1 MDKKKTN
8 APLSS
13 YARFS
18 GIAFQMVAII
28 AIGVFLGLKLDVYFD
43 KEKLFTVICSLIS
56 VVFSI
61 YFVVRKIIK
70 HTK

>member
-1 MDKKKTN
+1 MSKKPIN
-8 APLSS
+8 GIRRWAALSD
-13 YARFS
+13 
-18 GIAFQMVAII
+18 AFNDSVDI
-28 AIGVFLGLKLDVYFD
+28 FD
-43 KEKLFTVICSLIS
+43 LLNTAEEKLFTVTEGTL

>member
-1 MDKKKTN
+1 
-8 APLSS
+8 
-13 YARFS
+13 
-18 GIAFQMVAII
+18 MVAII
-28 AIGVFLGLKLDVYFD
+28 AIGVFLGLKIDVYFD